1 MNRAV
6 FLDRDGVVVGAE
18 VVDGVP
24 RPLAEP
30 AVLSGVSESCEQLR
44 QAGFLL
50 VLVTNQ
56 PDISR
61 GRTTRAAV
69 DSVNERLQAELMLDL
84 VQVCPHDD
92 ADHCACRK
100 PAPGMLVEAAKA
112 LDIHL
117 PTSFMVGDRWRDVE
131 AGTRAG
137 AHTVFIDHHYPE
149 RAPTA
154 PDFIAASLCDAVPH
168 ILQRSSQELH
178 HESH

>member
-6 FLDRDGVVVGAE
+6 FLDRDGVLVGAE

-30 AVLSGVSESCEQLR
+30 VVLPGVAQSCERLR
-44 QAGFLL
+44 EAGFLL

-61 GRTTRAAV
+61 GRTTRFAV
-69 DSVNERLQAELMLDL
+69 DAVNEELQAQLKLDL

-92 ADHCACRK
+92 IDACACRK
-100 PAPGMLVEAAKA
+100 PAPGMLVTAAEVLGIDLLA
-112 LDIHL
+112 
-117 PTSFMVGDRWRDVE
+117 SFMVGDRWRDVE
-131 AGTRAG
+131 AGARAG
-137 AHTVFIDHHYPE
+137 TQTVFIDHHYPE
-149 RAPTA
+149 RAPTS
-154 PDFIAASLCDAVPH
+154 PDLVAASLYDAVPH
-168 ILQRSSQELH
+168 ILQRASQEIH